1 MATYVLVHGGG
12 HGGWC
17 YHKVARLLRAKG
29 HEVHCPS
36 LTGLADR
43 AHLVRADT
51 DLETHIEDVARL
63 LFYEDLSGV
72 ILVGHS
78 YGGMVIT
85 GVADRVPERVGHLVF
100 LDAAHPSNGQSLV
113 DVAPEMMAYA
123 RSTSR
128 MVDGVE
134 LAMWPSMEIVTMM
147 GITDP
152 AEAQWMLDRLTPQP
166 WRTMEQPLN
175 LRNEAALR
183 AIPSTDI
190 NASWSTRQPGAAT
203 TRVAYPSSQV
213 WEIDTGHDLML
224 TEPEQTAAMLLRLAP
239 A

>member
-17 YHKVARLLRAKG
+17 YHKVARLLRAEG

-51 DLETHIEDVARL
+51 DLETHIEDVVRL

-72 ILVGHS
+72 MLVGHS

-85 GVADRVPERVGHLVF
+85 GVADRVPERIGHLVF
-100 LDAAHPSNGQSLV
+100 LDAAHPGNGQSLV

-152 AEAQWMLDRLTPQP
+152 AETQWMLDRLTPQP

-183 AIPSTDI
+183 AIPATDI
-190 NASWSTRQPGAAT
+190 NASWSTRQPGAT
-203 TRVAYPSSQV
+203 
-213 WEIDTGHDLML
+213 
-224 TEPEQTAAMLLRLAP
+224 
-239 A
+239 